1 MDTYSQII
9 NKDEAEL
16 SYIYQFYITIR
27 YNLPNNLCLVYRN
40 RNKAYGESGDKKNY
54 NNIYDAGNIDDLI
67 LTFTPNAA
75 FNLDDV
81 KDGIFTNTY
90 L

>member
-1 MDTYSQII
+1 
-9 NKDEAEL
+9 
-16 SYIYQFYITIR
+16 
-27 YNLPNNLCLVYRN
+27 LCLVYRN

-75 FNLDDV
+75 FNLDDN